1 MKSLLQDKKNED
13 ISKLFDE
20 ISHQYDFLNH
30 FLSFGVDKFWR
41 KKLIR
46 MIRSEGVLSVL
57 DVATGTADLAIY
69 SSQYIDDAKITGI
82 DISEKMLEIG
92 RNKVHLKHLDNKI
105 ELLLMPAEKI
115 SFKDNTFDTS
125 MVAFG
130 VRNFESLSGGLKEML
145 RVIKPG
151 KKFFILEFSKP
162 KGLFSLLY
170 LFYFKLLLPLFGRM
184 VSKHKNAYSYLRD
197 SVLGFPE
204 GNDFLKIMDECGS
217 INNTQKRLSGGIATI
232 YIGQKQKKHLALQ

>member
-1 MKSLLQDKKNED
+1 MESLLKDKKNED
-13 ISKLFDE
+13 ISRLFDE

-30 FLSFGVDKFWR
+30 FLSFGVDQYWR
-41 KKLIR
+41 KKLIK
-46 MIRSEGVLSVL
+46 MIRSENALSIL

-69 SSQYIDDAKITGI
+69 SSRLIPGAKITGI

-92 RNKVHLKHLDNKI
+92 RTKVLNKKLDKQI

-115 SFKDNTFDTS
+115 ILEDNTFDTS

-130 VRNFESLSGGLKEML
+130 VRNFESLSSGLKEML
-145 RVIKPG
+145 RVVKPG

-170 LFYFKLLLPLFGRM
+170 LFYFKLILPLFGRL
-184 VSKHKNAYSYLRD
+184 VSKHKNAYTYLRD
-197 SVLGFPE
+197 SVLDFPE
-204 GNDFLKIMDECGS
+204 GNDFLKIMEDCGS
-217 INNTQKRLSGGIATI
+217 INNSQKRLSGGITTI
-232 YIGQKQKKHLALQ
+232 YIGQKKKIS